1 MPANPDDGPAF
12 FVDLNAWWL
21 LATPGDADV
30 PGLVGD
36 WVDRRPE
43 LKPHHDRLV
52 DVYGSAVRN
61 ASDATAVGM
70 LALPVKAD
78 LYTGLLFAYLGDA
91 DLPTH
96 PDDLLTAVRA
106 ENPMLADGAG
116 DSGLVTLA
124 GGGMAARVRLLDL
137 PQVDGLPVPPAEDA
151 DDTDDTDDEDG
162 SIFDTLRYFVPH
174 PSADLLAELVFQTG
188 QITVGDA
195 LVDQAD
201 QVLRTFRWGE
211 D

>member
-124 GGGMAARVRLLDL
+124 GGGTAARVRLLDQ

>member
-21 LATPGDADV
+21 LATPDSADV
-30 PGLVGD
+30 PVLVDD

-78 LYTGLLFAYLGDA
+78 LYTGLLFAYLGGA
-91 DLPTH
+91 DLPTQ
-96 PDDLLTAVRA
+96 PDDLLTAVRS
-106 ENPMLADGAG
+106 EHPMLADGAG

-124 GGGMAARVRLLDL
+124 GGGTAARVRLLDQA
-137 PQVDGLPVPPAEDA
+137 QVDGLPLAPAEDA
-151 DDTDDTDDEDG
+151 DEDEDEDG
-162 SIFDTLRYFVPH
+162 LIFDTVRYFVPH